1 MLGRRGRAHA
11 EDRRPHR
18 RDYAG
23 TARPHRRLRL
33 PRRGRH
39 GPRAAAQARPR
50 ALPLLPRCPAHRAA
64 GPRGTRPARRQ
75 DRGTGPATWRTARGR
90 VIMRRDPAR
99 YGRHPVRRALTRG
112 LYRLLGLAALG
123 ALAVAL
129 APVTVAAGGAAAFGW
144 WRGRGQRAGGAAWHR
159 SRAGVAAAGCRA
171 RTGVAGDVAAG
182 WARAPRRGRGRRR

>member
-144 WRGRGQRAGGAAWHR
+144 WRGWPPRRLYAAAAWCLPM
-159 SRAGVAAAGCRA
+159 VAAWLAAIAVWPLLTTVGSGA
-171 RTGVAGDVAAG
+171 PPGVG
-182 WARAPRRGRGRRR
+182 